1 MPKAKTETRPHSERS
16 KGLSRTSPGNSVQAS
31 STASHSLVS
40 TRVQANGSGAILSPS
55 SVAIS
60 QAFSSQG
67 MPFKSVL
74 PPHFLETLVAKV
86 TDEVSHRFST
96 VLPAQT
102 TTPASS
108 QLTEVSACS
117 SSSTSMST
125 FASPSTS
132 GPDPTSS
139 PASPEGVASS
149 VVQQCGQHSKLIDRC
164 SSAST
169 IRDAR
174 SVIPVC
180 RVAGRCLCI

>member
-16 KGLSRTSPGNSVQAS
+16 KGLSHTSPGNSVQAS

-40 TRVQANGSGAILSPS
+40 TRVPS

-86 TDEVSHRFST
+86 ADEVSHRFST
-96 VLPAQT
+96 VLPAQP

-108 QLTEVSACS
+108 QLTEVAVC
-117 SSSTSMST
+117 MLIFKHLDVHLCLT
-125 FASPSTS
+125 FHQWTRPHQFLRFS
-132 GPDPTSS
+132 
-139 PASPEGVASS
+139 
-149 VVQQCGQHSKLIDRC
+149 
-164 SSAST
+164 
-169 IRDAR
+169 
-174 SVIPVC
+174 
-180 RVAGRCLCI
+180 